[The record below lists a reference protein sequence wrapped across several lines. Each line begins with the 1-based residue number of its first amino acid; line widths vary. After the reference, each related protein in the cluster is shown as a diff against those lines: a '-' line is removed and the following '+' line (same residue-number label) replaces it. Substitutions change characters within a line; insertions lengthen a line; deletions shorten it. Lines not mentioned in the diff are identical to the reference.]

1 MTSKMKQTTIKV
13 PVSPRIM
20 SVAAT
25 RFAHAEGRV
34 CLAYKSDGE
43 KVGGRG
49 G

>member
-1 MTSKMKQTTIKV
+1 
-13 PVSPRIM
+13 M

-43 KVGGRG
+43 KVGEEGGERREGREG
-49 G
+49 KVEREI

>member
-1 MTSKMKQTTIKV
+1 
-13 PVSPRIM
+13 M

-43 KVGGRG
+43 KVGEGRG
-49 G
+49 VDVDRPEI